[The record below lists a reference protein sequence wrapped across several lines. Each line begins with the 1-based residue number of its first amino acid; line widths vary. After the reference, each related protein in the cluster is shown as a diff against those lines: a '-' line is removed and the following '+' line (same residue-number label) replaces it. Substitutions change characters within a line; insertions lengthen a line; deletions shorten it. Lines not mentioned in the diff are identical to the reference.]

1 MELTQSGDQF
11 RGRKPVDGKENVSVK
26 SPVQYLVRDV
36 FLTSKPGADLD
47 SSIYELNYFNVGRI
61 LCLQKEPVRSP

>member
-1 MELTQSGDQF
+1 M
-11 RGRKPVDGKENVSVK
+11 DGKENVSVK

-47 SSIYELNYFNVGRI
+47 SSIYDLNYFNVGRI